1 MGEYYIDGNLYSE
14 EEILELTQEKFVLRN
29 ISKMPLKFYKYFP
42 NVVSEEN
49 GRNYSIEA
57 LENNTVYL
65 QSPVYFDDPYDSTI
79 VIDEEE
85 FALRRITYYAE
96 LCGFSLNSDWDF
108 GRILY
113 EFSVYLYQ
121 QIISGKHLE
130 IIFGIEHNNK
140 NKIDLT
146 HEFFIKTLQASL
158 QDRDDA
164 WQYAFYKAIHNEYVL
179 VQENLVKKFK
189 ISCFT
194 TTPYSML
201 MWSHYANSH
210 KGFCLEYEV
219 PPYDSESALLFHN
232 LFPVI
237 YSNKRTSVLEQCIS
251 ELNSSFIPKD
261 VLWSIYK
268 YGLLSKSMDWKYQS
282 EWRLVSCDSMLA
294 SDDNYNC
301 QFFKIN
307 RVYLGNKMTKQ
318 ERLKIIGICRRK
330 NIPYTGVTIEQNK
343 YEMND
348 CQRLCEECINHELMC
363 R

>member
-1 MGEYYIDGNLYSE
+1 M
-14 EEILELTQEKFVLRN
+14 
-29 ISKMPLKFYKYFP
+29 
-42 NVVSEEN
+42 
-49 GRNYSIEA
+49 
-57 LENNTVYL
+57 
-65 QSPVYFDDPYDSTI
+65 
-79 VIDEEE
+79 
-85 FALRRITYYAE
+85 
-96 LCGFSLNSDWDF
+96 
-108 GRILY
+108 
-113 EFSVYLYQ
+113 
-121 QIISGKHLE
+121 
-130 IIFGIEHNNK
+130 
-140 NKIDLT
+140 
-146 HEFFIKTLQASL
+146 QASL

-179 VQENLVKKFK
+179 VQDNLVKKFK

-251 ELNSSFIPKD
+251 ELNSSSIPND